1 VSIFITYTHDFI
13 QVKAAA
19 PTAMNPEDRT
29 AAVLCQMPNLEGLKA
44 KNSVVNAN
52 QETPMII
59 VCPTL
64 FEVYMLTYHLL
75 LLS

>member
-1 VSIFITYTHDFI
+1 MHDFI
-13 QVKAAA
+13 QVKDTA

-29 AAVLCQMPNLEGLKA
+29 AAVLCQMPSLAGLNA
-44 KNSVVNAN
+44 KKSVVNAN

-64 FEVYMLTYHLL
+64 FEVYMFTYHLL